1 MYGGRA
7 YKRKRAIVLKAFY
20 FVWKWMDCYCFFFIH
35 IYPQKLSGLL
45 LLSCSLRGIAPAYFL
60 IASLLLLFLPF
71 IFFLFHLFFHAA
83 LVFLTFMSVCFL
95 FLSRL
100 PKWIAYVCAATAEA
114 KKLPRI
120 PWRKKICLLSFMQ
133 FSCSGKVHYRKL
145 WLVIWVPFRMTLHAE
160 TDCELSAAVY
170 GKERKV
176 SKKNRHYHHHH
187 YCRHPSSHYGDRS
200 TTDYYKY
207 VWMRAEAGW

>member
-1 MYGGRA
+1 
-7 YKRKRAIVLKAFY
+7 
-20 FVWKWMDCYCFFFIH
+20 MD
-35 IYPQKLSGLL
+35 G
-45 LLSCSLRGIAPAYFL
+45 
-60 IASLLLLFLPF
+60 LLLFLFHPHLSPKVIRIVIIIMLSPWNCTSVFPYCF
-71 IFFLFHLFFHAA
+71 IAPIIPSFY
-83 LVFLTFMSVCFL
+83 
-95 FLSRL
+95 FLSLSSFFFMLPWSFWRL
-100 PKWIAYVCAATAEA
+100 WAFVSCFCLDYLNVLHMCVLLLQRQ

-145 WLVIWVPFRMTLHAE
+145 WPVIWVPFRMTLHAE